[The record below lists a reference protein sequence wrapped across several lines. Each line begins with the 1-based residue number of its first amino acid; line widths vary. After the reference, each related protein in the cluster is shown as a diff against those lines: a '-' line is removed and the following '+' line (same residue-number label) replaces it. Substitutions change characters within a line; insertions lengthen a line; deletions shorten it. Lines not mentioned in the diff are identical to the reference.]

1 LRRHFAAP
9 WQYDGDR
16 GDAIAQLTAVATGGA
31 FMGGGAMESISNF
44 DAASYILG
52 GVAAV
57 VQGVPSRNPNPG
69 PQTLTLTLTH
79 PDPNSNCNCNP
90 DPADHPRPRVALNW
104 AETVCALS
112 YRGES
117 IPTCCGARVGRL
129 HAAHAATEPACVVS
143 DLYHC

>member
-1 LRRHFAAP
+1 MLMHTSDSARRHFAAP

-57 VQGVPSRNPNPG
+57 VQGVPWLNALRHELQLASG
-69 PQTLTLTLTH
+69 
-79 PDPNSNCNCNP
+79 D
-90 DPADHPRPRVALNW
+90 RVY
-104 AETVCALS
+104 VLS
-112 YRGES
+112 
-117 IPTCCGARVGRL
+117 
-129 HAAHAATEPACVVS
+129 
-143 DLYHC
+143 